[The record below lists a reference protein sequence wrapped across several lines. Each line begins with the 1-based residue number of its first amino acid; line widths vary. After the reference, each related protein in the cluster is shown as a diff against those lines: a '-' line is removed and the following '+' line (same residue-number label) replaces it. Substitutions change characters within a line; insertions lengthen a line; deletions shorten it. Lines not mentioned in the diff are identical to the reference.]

1 MKPAAALLCSIAVCL
16 TLDGAAFA
24 ADPRATQLKYQ
35 PWTKFCI
42 SSSCF
47 VGIDARGQCVPS
59 GGSVV
64 IILED
69 GKPASI
75 STNFGTK
82 TGVQNPTSLRID
94 DGDPIPVPD
103 QACLPSRLCI
113 NKLAA
118 DEALIARLKR
128 AQKVTIEATDMKGE
142 RLSLSFSLA
151 DFARVY
157 DGPGTEP
164 KVFEESQASLKAK
177 LLERGA
183 DSDPPPP
190 CKD

>member
-1 MKPAAALLCSIAVCL
+1 MKPAAALFWSIAVCV

-35 PWTKFCI
+35 PWTKSCI
-42 SSSCF
+42 GASCF
-47 VGIDARGQCVPS
+47 VGVDARGRCVPS

-64 IILED
+64 IVLED
-69 GKPASI
+69 GKPVSI
-75 STNFGTK
+75 SSNFDTK

-94 DGDPIPVPD
+94 DSDPIPVPD
-103 QACLPSRLCI
+103 QACLPSGRCI

-128 AQKVTIEATDMKGE
+128 AQTVTIVATDTNGE

-164 KVFEESQASLKAK
+164 KVFEESQASLKAR
-177 LLERGA
+177 LRERGL